1 MPVDL
6 LLLGCLSW
14 NKIYLNYVLSNDL
27 QLKHLNVWK
36 CAIYFHQEIK
46 AKIHL
51 AICQLGFCESPYFA
65 QILSMCSA
73 DLIWAWAWPMAHTT
87 RKKCGEAEF
96 FLLKASGA
104 NPQSDGIH
112 LAKWWHFPWI
122 WCWTYMNFTWR
133 QRSFKW
139 LLKILRP
146 SSSKEIHMKKLP
158 MPFVIWPS
166 KMGTAEVTLKS
177 SVPSR
182 SWDTN
187 VAREFSKSI
196 LPQFDS
202 NVTFNFQPPAFGN
215 AIWSNTQ
222 ARD

>member
-1 MPVDL
+1 MSTGILWITVFCPDSVDVQCRL
-6 LLLGCLSW
+6 DLSLGLT
-14 NKIYLNYVLSNDL
+14 
-27 QLKHLNVWK
+27 H
-36 CAIYFHQEIK
+36 
-46 AKIHL
+46 
-51 AICQLGFCESPYFA
+51 GPY
-65 QILSMCSA
+65 
-73 DLIWAWAWPMAHTT
+73 H
-87 RKKCGEAEF
+87 AEKMRWGRV

-196 LPQFDS
+196 IPQFG
-202 NVTFNFQPPAFGN
+202 FKCYFQLSTTSFWKRHMVKHPSPGLSSPWYRSHRKSTWAWVSL
-215 AIWSNTQ
+215 IHQRTLV
-222 ARD
+222 R